1 MSDRQMS
8 LDEARRASANIIKT
22 LPAEVYNA
30 KAPNRF
36 LKNVA
41 KFNEA
46 VKEEIEED
54 ITFPLNEPVTIT
66 VWFKGATY
74 EDVSAKA
81 EEAVMYNCPEAV
93 SIKTT
98 LDWAADVS
106 PFKNTDPD
114 VVNDPDIMGWN
125 IFIYMLF

>member
-46 VKEEIEED
+46 A
-54 ITFPLNEPVTIT
+54 TAHLRAARNMGR
-66 VWFKGATY
+66 KGGK
-74 EDVSAKA
+74 SRRRGKGGK
-81 EEAVMYNCPEAV
+81 
-93 SIKTT
+93 KTR
-98 LDWAADVS
+98 
-106 PFKNTDPD
+106 
-114 VVNDPDIMGWN
+114 GRRR
-125 IFIYMLF
+125 